1 MSGGTKAVT
10 EAFVGAAKAEF
21 EAERAAADGEQ
32 LPMFPA
38 PLRKANAFG
47 VPLDQAAIDLELRE
61 HHGPGRPAG
70 SPNKSTEDWRQFLLG
85 RGVSPLVQ
93 MMRWSL
99 MTPTLL
105 AQELGCSRL
114 EAFDR
119 LKSLWV
125 ELAPYTNQ
133 QLPRAVE
140 IAGASAGM
148 LVLGVITAEQKADIE
163 QNFGPEALRLV
174 ENKGEQNQVVTID
187 ATPQS
192 HEDKSHE
199 K

>member
-1 MSGGTKAVT
+1 MSAGGRKSVT
-10 EAFVGAAKAEF
+10 AEFVGAAKAEY
-21 EAERAAADGEQ
+21 EADRARAEGEQ
-32 LPMFPA
+32 PSLFPA
-38 PLRKANAFG
+38 PTRFSGPRADALNLA
-47 VPLDQAAIDLELRE
+47 LRE

-70 SPNKSTEDWRQFLLG
+70 SPNKSTEEWRQFLLG
-85 RGVSPLVQ
+85 HGVSPLVQ

-99 MTPTLL
+99 MTPTAL
-105 AQELGCSRL
+105 AAELKCERL

-174 ENKGEQNQVVTID
+174 ENKGEENQAVMID
-187 ATPQS
+187 VTPQS
-192 HEDKSHE
+192 HEGKSHE

>member
-1 MSGGTKAVT
+1 MSAGGKSAATA
-10 EAFVGAAKAEF
+10 EFVGAAKAEY
-21 EAERAAADGEQ
+21 EEQVARAAGEQ
-32 LPMFPA
+32 QSLFPA
-38 PLRKANAFG
+38 PTRFTGPRADHLNLA
-47 VPLDQAAIDLELRE
+47 LRE

-70 SPNKSTEDWRQFLLG
+70 SANKSTEEWRQFLLG
-85 RGVSPLVQ
+85 HGVSPLVQ
-93 MMRWSL
+93 MMRYSL
-99 MTPTLL
+99 MTPTAL
-105 AQELGCSRL
+105 AAELQCSRAD
-114 EAFDR
+114 AFDR

-148 LVLGVITAEQKADIE
+148 LVLGVITADQKRDIE

-174 ENKGEQNQVVTID
+174 ENKGEQNQSVMID
-187 ATPQS
+187 VTPQS
-192 HEDKSHE
+192 HGEKSHD